1 MPDGLF
7 VLTLLTALGSGLVAG
22 FFFAFSIL
30 VMPALGRVPAAEGA
44 RAMQEINIVA
54 INPWLMTALFGTA
67 VLAAATMTVSVFE
80 WNDAFAP
87 YLLAGGIAYLIGAPG
102 VTMAANVP
110 RNNELAEVDPES
122 ADGQAVW
129 ARYLKEWTAWNHVR
143 TVVPFAATA
152 LFAIALYAA

>member
-30 VMPALGRVPAAEGA
+30 VMPALGRVPSAEGA

-80 WNDAFAP
+80 WNDEFAP

-152 LFAIALYAA
+152 LFAIALDAA

>member
-30 VMPALGRVPAAEGA
+30 VMPALGRVPSAEGA

-80 WNDAFAP
+80 WNDEFAP

-122 ADGQAVW
+122 ADGGAVW